1 MISTRLATTVRRH
14 ALMLYTQNPLA
25 TLGILSAIVIKAILL
40 FVAFP
45 IFMNMNVGDYIAE
58 LFPDRYD
65 FIAWNLASG
74 HGYRLSL
81 DTAPTMLRSPG
92 FVLILAAV
100 FAFFGKSLTA
110 VQILNFIFS
119 IFTALTVFSL
129 TKKIFTDVR
138 VAWIAAFFCFFFP
151 GSFVAESRGGVE
163 SALTLCITVT
173 LLLAY
178 KAEET
183 STYYLYLF
191 LGIVFGFAVLIKG
204 SVALMLPAFW
214 LCRLAAGRSWREK
227 ISLVSRYSVA
237 GMTAILI
244 SVPWVVRNY
253 QISEKFVPTMTV
265 GGMSIHQGVYIVK
278 NYTLSKPHSD
288 LIQEANDK
296 EIAIADEMGLKFQ
309 RDFYPRFYRT
319 SDELAFYGRIGDKA
333 LQEYSRSPWL
343 ILKSIL
349 INSFAFWFQGRS
361 HKATLMN
368 TAVTLPVLVA
378 FFNGILI
385 AKHRGCDYLGVI
397 AALVA
402 YILPHLLILSLARY
416 YIPIVP
422 LLAPF
427 VAVFLMPIWV
437 SRLKLRV
444 WTARLLHRCTPRS
457 IERGTAD

>member
-1 MISTRLATTVRRH
+1 MMSARPITADRGRA
-14 ALMLYTQNPLA
+14 PLLSKKNTCA
-25 TLGILSAIVIKAILL
+25 TLGILSAVAIKAILL
-40 FVAFP
+40 FVALP
-45 IFMNMNVGDYIAE
+45 IFMKTNVGDYQAE
-58 LFPDRYD
+58 LFPDQYD
-65 FIAWNLASG
+65 FIAWNLTSG
-74 HGYRLSL
+74 YGYRLSP
-81 DTAPTMLRSPG
+81 DTAPTMVRSPG

-100 FAFFGKSLTA
+100 FACFGKSLTA
-110 VQILNFIFS
+110 VQILNFVFS
-119 IFTALTVFSL
+119 IFTALTVFFL

-138 VAWIAAFFCFFFP
+138 VAWIAALFCFFFP
-151 GSFVAESRGGVE
+151 GSLVAESRGGVE
-163 SALTLCITVT
+163 SALTLCITSM

-178 KAEET
+178 KAEEA
-183 STYYLYLF
+183 STYYLYLL

-214 LCRLAAGRSWREK
+214 LYRLAARRSWRET
-227 ISLVSRYSVA
+227 ISLVSRYCVV
-237 GMTAILI
+237 GLIAILI
-244 SVPWVVRNY
+244 SVPWIIRNY
-253 QISEKFVPTMTV
+253 QISGKIVPTMTV

-278 NYTLSKPHSD
+278 NYTLSKPHRD

-319 SDELAFYGRIGDKA
+319 SDELAFYGRIGDEA

-343 ILKSIL
+343 ILKSTL

-378 FFNGILI
+378 FFGGILI
-385 AKHRGCDYLGVI
+385 AKRRGCDYLGVI

-427 VAVFLMPIWV
+427 VAVFVMHIWV
-437 SRLKLRV
+437 SRLKLR
-444 WTARLLHRCTPRS
+444 ARTTRQLQ
-457 IERGTAD
+457 

>member
-1 MISTRLATTVRRH
+1 
-14 ALMLYTQNPLA
+14 
-25 TLGILSAIVIKAILL
+25 
-40 FVAFP
+40 
-45 IFMNMNVGDYIAE
+45 
-58 LFPDRYD
+58 
-65 FIAWNLASG
+65 
-74 HGYRLSL
+74 
-81 DTAPTMLRSPG
+81 
-92 FVLILAAV
+92 
-100 FAFFGKSLTA
+100 
-110 VQILNFIFS
+110 
-119 IFTALTVFSL
+119 
-129 TKKIFTDVR
+129 
-138 VAWIAAFFCFFFP
+138 
-151 GSFVAESRGGVE
+151 
-163 SALTLCITVT
+163 
-173 LLLAY
+173 
-178 KAEET
+178 
-183 STYYLYLF
+183 
-191 LGIVFGFAVLIKG
+191 
-204 SVALMLPAFW
+204 
-214 LCRLAAGRSWREK
+214 
-227 ISLVSRYSVA
+227 
-237 GMTAILI
+237 
-244 SVPWVVRNY
+244 
-253 QISEKFVPTMTV
+253 MTV

-457 IERGTAD
+457 IERGTVD